1 MSIVLSIRHYTEYK
15 ALYRCPVCFYFTFQA
30 WHFLDLMT
38 SFYTVSQ
45 KWFGT
50 LILPH
55 ASTYFDNFWQ
65 KCCREGNLSS
75 GDFFSKLLKLLM
87 YIKVV
92 VSHISVFLTHSVVII
107 CMYLSSVERVVYA
120 LPCQQFPS
128 QTTTYVNPCWDKTC
142 KQTLNKRSCLNV
154 HYTLCYIKGE
164 TPYLWWY
171 LCQILN
177 VFPNSFTGWF
187 PSKFAN
193 YLAV

>member
-92 VSHISVFLTHSVVII
+92 VSHISVFFDAQCCNNLYVFVKCRESCVCTAMPAVFFPDHYICKSMLRQNMQTNTERTKLLKRTLHTVLHKRGDTILMVIS
-107 CMYLSSVERVVYA
+107 LS
-120 LPCQQFPS
+120 
-128 QTTTYVNPCWDKTC
+128 NP
-142 KQTLNKRSCLNV
+142 KR
-154 HYTLCYIKGE
+154 
-164 TPYLWWY
+164 
-171 LCQILN
+171 
-177 VFPNSFTGWF
+177 F
-187 PSKFAN
+187 SKFFHWPIP
-193 YLAV
+193 